1 MKLWKRSRGRTR
13 GETIDRE
20 IQGIQQAKLSAIIIA
35 VARPWIERLGADPPL
50 LAVEF
55 ACQTCGA
62 VWNVSRLED
71 AMVREEVVRE
81 LREGVVSSA
90 PKGTETEVRQLF
102 DMLYERA
109 LAAAPRDRRMVA
121 NLAVVN
127 LGGGSFRI
135 DVASVAGGSE
145 A

>member
-1 MKLWKRSRGRTR
+1 M
-13 GETIDRE
+13 
-20 IQGIQQAKLSAIIIA
+20 IIA

-50 LAVEF
+50 PAVEF
-55 ACQTCGA
+55 AYQTCGA
-62 VWNVSRLED
+62 LWNASRLED
-71 AMVREEVVRE
+71 VIAREQVIRQ

-90 PKGTETEVRQLF
+90 PKGTESEVRRLF

-109 LAAAPRDRRMVA
+109 LAASPEDRRMVV

-127 LGGGSFRI
+127 LGGGSFRV